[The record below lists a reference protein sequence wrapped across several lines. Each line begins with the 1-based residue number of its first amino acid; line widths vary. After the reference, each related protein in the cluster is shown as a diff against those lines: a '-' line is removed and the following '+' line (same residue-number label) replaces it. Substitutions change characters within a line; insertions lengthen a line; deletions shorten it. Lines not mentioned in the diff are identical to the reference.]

1 MCLNYLWKNKIVSDK
16 DMVLTALGYPGTGR
30 RMNLLQTHTIKDLVK
45 IFNWTKTNGVKYKKL

>member
-16 DMVLTALGYPGTGR
+16 DMVLITALGYPGTGR

-45 IFNWTKTNGVKYKKL
+45 IFNWTKLME